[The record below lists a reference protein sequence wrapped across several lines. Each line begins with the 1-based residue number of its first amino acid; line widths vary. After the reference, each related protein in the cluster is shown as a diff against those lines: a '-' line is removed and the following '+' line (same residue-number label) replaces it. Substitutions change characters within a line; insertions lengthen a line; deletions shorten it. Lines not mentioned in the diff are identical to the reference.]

1 MTSPSSPSSYLQH
14 VADLERRLTTDDALR
29 RAVGGEFVAMGRLEY
44 YLLRS
49 RGLRDEHLV
58 VDVGCG
64 SGRLACQLAP
74 FPNLRYIGSDVV
86 PRLLTYATDLC
97 RRPDWKFVHTD
108 GTKIPCA
115 DGMADFVCF
124 FSVFTHLPQ
133 EDIYRYFREAH
144 RILKPG
150 GLLVMSFL
158 EFRVPLHWN
167 TFIASVDGTREEG
180 HLNQFIERDALHAWA
195 LHAGFEIRG
204 IHGGDTA
211 YIPVP
216 EEIRLEDGSRMV
228 DAGSLGQS
236 VAVLQKRLPTEETK
250 KPTGRDST
258 SSLSAPTPQPTR
270 PLDRPAP
277 AQRPDAPMVNVSTR
291 AHLSAGGVLN
301 VGFVVGG
308 TVTRRVLVRA
318 VGPALNVFGVHAPLA
333 HPTLEIFSG
342 DNSHGQNREGWGGAP
357 VVAAITSALGAFPL
371 PVGSKDAALVLDLA
385 PGAYSAVVKAA
396 QATDEGDVLLEV
408 YLVD

>member
-1 MTSPSSPSSYLQH
+1 MTSPGSPSTYLQH

-49 RGLRDEHLV
+49 RGLRDDHLV

-74 FPNLRYIGSDVV
+74 FPRLRYIGSDVV
-86 PRLLTYATDLC
+86 PRLLTYAGDLC
-97 RRPDWKFVHTD
+97 RRPDWQFVHTD
-108 GTKIPCA
+108 GAKIPCA
-115 DGMADFVCF
+115 DGLADFACF

-144 RILKPG
+144 RVLKPG

-180 HLNQFIERDALHAWA
+180 HLNQFIERDAIHAWA
-195 LHAGFEIRG
+195 NHAGFEVRG
-204 IHGGDTA
+204 LHGGDTS

-216 EEIRLEDGSRMV
+216 EEIRLEDGSRMI

-236 VAVLQKRLPTEETK
+236 VAVLQKRTGSGA
-250 KPTGRDST
+250 KPPSEREPASLGAAP
-258 SSLSAPTPQPTR
+258 SSPPAR
-270 PLDRPAP
+270 PADRPPP
-277 AQRPDAPMVNVSTR
+277 ASRPDAPIVNVSTR
-291 AHLSAGGVLN
+291 ARLTAGGALN

-308 TVTRRVLVRA
+308 LTPRRVLVRA
-318 VGPALNVFGVHAPLA
+318 VGPSLNVFGVHEPLA
-333 HPTLEIFSG
+333 HPALEIFSG
-342 DNSHGQNREGWGGAP
+342 DISHGQNRDGWEGASG
-357 VVAAITSALGAFPL
+357 VAALAAALGAFPL
-371 PVGSKDAALVLDLA
+371 PANSKDAVLVLELA

-396 QATDEGDVLLEV
+396 APADEGDVLLEV